1 MRNISF
7 AATEDQILAQT
18 KDVTRRMGWLK
29 AKAGDILQP
38 VRKGMGIPKGGK
50 AVKLGCPIRIISVR
64 REKLFCIGGDFEEV
78 KREGFQGLNPADF
91 TRIFIELNRCHLD
104 SVITR
109 IEFTYTVPINME
121 IQR

>member
-50 AVKLGCPIRIISVR
+50 AVLLGCPIRIISVR
-64 REKLFCIGGDFEEV
+64 REPLDSISEIEV
-78 KREGFQGLNPADF
+78 RREGFAKLPEADF
-91 TRIFIELNRCHLD
+91 IRIFIELNNCRFN

-109 IEFTYTVPINME
+109 IEFEYTKPIKKE
-121 IQR
+121 DQ